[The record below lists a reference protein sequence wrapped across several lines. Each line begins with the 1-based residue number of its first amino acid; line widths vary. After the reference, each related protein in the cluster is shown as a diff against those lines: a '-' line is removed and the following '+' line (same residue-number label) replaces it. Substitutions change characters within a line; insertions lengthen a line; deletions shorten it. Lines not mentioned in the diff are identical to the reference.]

1 MGMGQGKS
9 RGLLAAAALSIPAFF
24 PTAVRAQ
31 GAVAGQV
38 QAYDI
43 ERQGLAKA
51 IVALAV
57 RSGRNIVFSPA
68 LAAGKTSAVLHGR
81 LSFAEALKRLLAG
94 SGLIAVIERDGSVVI
109 AAVPP
114 APVRPPSRAI
124 APQPSPHMAF
134 EGPAA
139 VDHELAGVVVTGRTS
154 PAVAALLDADA
165 AVSVLG
171 GPELEG
177 APVHNAAEA
186 LGQVAGITVLNA
198 GASATNSVPTDFAGR
213 GEGDYISIRGLDAE
227 FNIVTVN
234 GVDVAQSQPYSRGVQ
249 LNLLSTAG
257 LSQIVVAKSLT
268 ADMDGDAIGGTVD
281 FRTPSAFDLPK
292 AAYAAFS
299 LNGQLEDEAARYGR
313 TPFGGGFSAE
323 VGGLVGPE
331 RRLGVYV
338 AAYYDVENFS
348 NGVVDGVYP
357 AQYNQM
363 FAYQAQNPAGASAPG
378 YDPARNLVL
387 TGLDA
392 GLTTGQIR
400 RYGGDLA
407 IDWRPGPELQAYL
420 KLNLAVA
427 DTDQATYYAQIYGNN
442 VSSVSAG
449 ATGLYAPL
457 IANVQPRY
465 YYETNPETAALDTL
479 QLGGS
484 GRLGRLQL
492 APNLFVNW
500 GETDDPDHF
509 ELSGREP
516 EVAAGM
522 PYGGSAL
529 FQTVAGGAP
538 VPLLNPAQLQTVGD
552 ISSYGARRA
561 GELTREF
568 SNQAKYGGKLDAAYD
583 LGAGDEIAAGF
594 KYEASYRSHT
604 YRDYMSEQLY
614 TTDADDPSLG
624 SLGIFTGQA
633 KALVPGVLNLAVP
646 TVDSGRATALFNAN
660 IQKAFGSLA
669 NALDTCGLLYVN
681 NYNCDT
687 QHGLEAVSA
696 VYLKGVYR
704 LGDLELILGFRF
716 EHTEITNRFWVTP
729 ETPSGSEAPGS
740 FSSNHTI
747 YNEPLPSLQLNYR
760 PTPLS
765 TYRAALWASY
775 APPSMFE
782 LGGAPQVQKVGGVVT
797 VTQGNPD
804 LKAVQALNFD
814 LSGAWAGPGGKHM
827 TAAFFYKALN
837 HFVYDSVA
845 GGLTNLT
852 SVATGDD
859 MVLSEP
865 RNGGAGEVYGI
876 ELSGRRP
883 FTGLP
888 APLDH
893 FGLGG
898 ALTWERSS
906 VDTGM
911 AGLSTSERL
920 INQPDIQSDVQ
931 LFYELRGVAARLSYR
946 YVGPYVSQY
955 GTLGPSSALDTWVR
969 SNERLDLLLSYQ
981 TAFGVK
987 LSFSVAN
994 LLDDVSYAAT
1004 IGDKSWAIP
1013 SLIYS
1018 GRTYLVT
1025 TRFVY

>member
-1 MGMGQGKS
+1 MGIGQGKS
-9 RGLLAAAALSIPAFF
+9 RGLAAAAALSIPAVL
-24 PTAVRAQ
+24 PGLAHAQ
-31 GAVAGQV
+31 GVSRLPAV

-43 ERQGLAKA
+43 ERQSLAKA

-57 RSGRNIVFSPA
+57 RSGRNIVFAPA
-68 LAAGKTSAVLHGR
+68 LTAGKTSAAVHGQ
-81 LSFAEALKRLLAG
+81 LSFAEALKRLLAD
-94 SGLIAVIERDGSVVI
+94 SGLSAAIQRDGSVVI
-109 AAVPP
+109 SAALSAPTRPVERRFALAEPRPVAPPSAAV
-114 APVRPPSRAI
+114 A
-124 APQPSPHMAF
+124 
-134 EGPAA
+134 G
-139 VDHELAGVVVTGRTS
+139 HEVQAVVVTGRTS
-154 PAVAALLDADA
+154 PAVTARLDADT

-171 GPELEG
+171 GPDLDGG
-177 APVHNAAEA
+177 AVHNAAEA
-186 LGQVAGITVLNA
+186 LGQVSGITVLNA

-227 FNIVTVN
+227 FNIVSVN

-257 LSQIVVAKSLT
+257 LSEIVVVKSLT
-268 ADMDGDAIGGTVD
+268 ADMDGDAIGGLVD
-281 FRTPSAFDLPK
+281 FRTPTAFDLPK
-292 AAYAAFS
+292 PAYLAFS

-323 VGGLVGPE
+323 AGERGGPGQAFGL
-331 RRLGVYV
+331 YV

-348 NGVVDGVYP
+348 NGVIDGVYP

-363 FAYQAQNPAGASAPG
+363 FAYQAQAASGASAPG
-378 YDPARNLVL
+378 YDPARNLTL

-407 IDWRPGPELQAYL
+407 LDWRPSSDLQAYL

-427 DTDQATYYAQIYGNN
+427 DTDQATYYAQIYGSD
-442 VSSVSAG
+442 VASVPTG
-449 ATGLYAPL
+449 AGLYAPL

-479 QLGGS
+479 QFGGS
-484 GRLGRLQL
+484 GRLGRLRL
-492 APNLFVNW
+492 SPNLFVNW

-509 ELSGREP
+509 ELSGRQP
-516 EVAAGM
+516 EVAPGM
-522 PYGGSAL
+522 AYGGSAL
-529 FQTVAGGAP
+529 FQTVSGGAP
-538 VPLLNPAQLQTVGD
+538 VPLLNATQMATLAD

-568 SNQAKYGGKLDAAYD
+568 SNQVKSGGKLDAAYD
-583 LGAGDEIAAGF
+583 LGGGSLVQAGF
-594 KYEASYRSHT
+594 KYEAAYRTHT
-604 YRDYMSEQLY
+604 YRDYTSEQLY
-614 TTDADDPSLG
+614 TTDANDPSLG

-633 KALVPGVLNLAVP
+633 RALVPGVLNLPAP
-646 TVDSGRATALFNAN
+646 TVDSGRALALFNAN
-660 IQKAFGSLA
+660 IANNFGSLN
-669 NALDTCGLLYVN
+669 NAIDTCGLLYVN

-687 QHGLEAVSA
+687 QHGLEEVSA
-696 VYLKGVYR
+696 AYLKGVYR
-704 LGDLELILGFRF
+704 LGDVEAILGFRF

-729 ETPSGSEAPGS
+729 EAPSGAELPGA
-740 FSSNHTI
+740 FASNHTT

-760 PTPLS
+760 PDPRE

-775 APPSMFE
+775 TPPSMFE

-797 VTQGNPD
+797 VTQGNPN
-804 LKAVQALNFD
+804 LKAVQALNLD
-814 LSGAWAGPGGKHM
+814 LSGDWASAGGGQ
-827 TAAFFYKALN
+827 TSAAFFYKALN
-837 HFVYDSVA
+837 HYVYDTVA
-845 GGLTNLT
+845 GGLINLT
-852 SVATGDD
+852 TVSSGD

-865 RNGGAGEVYGI
+865 RNGGAGVVYGI

-888 APLDH
+888 APLDR

-898 ALTWERSS
+898 NLTWERSS
-906 VDTGM
+906 VNTGM
-911 AGLSTSERL
+911 AGLSTNERL
-920 INQPDIQSDVQ
+920 INQPDIQGDVQ
-931 LFYELRGVAARLSYR
+931 LFYEWRGIAARLSYR
-946 YVGPYVSQY
+946 YVGPYVAQY

-969 SNERLDLLLSYQ
+969 GNERLDLLLSYQ

-987 LSFSVAN
+987 LSLSVAN
-994 LLDDVSYAAT
+994 LLDDESYAAT
-1004 IGDKSWAIP
+1004 IGNKSWAIP

-1018 GRTYLVT
+1018 GRTYLLT
-1025 TRFVY
+1025 TRFAY